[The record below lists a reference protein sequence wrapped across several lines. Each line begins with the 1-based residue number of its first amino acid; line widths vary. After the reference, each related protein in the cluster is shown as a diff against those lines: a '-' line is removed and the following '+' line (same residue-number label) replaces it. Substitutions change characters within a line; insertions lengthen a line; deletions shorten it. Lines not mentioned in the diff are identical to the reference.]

1 MYTLKIQKI
10 GDALVVTLP
19 EEVLE
24 QLNLSEGDSLF
35 LTETPEGMQLT
46 TGNPEFE
53 KAMKAYKII
62 SEKYKNALREL
73 AK

>member
-35 LTETPEGMQLT
+35 LTETLEGMQLT

>member
-1 MYTLKIQKI
+1 MYTLKIQKM

-19 EEVLE
+19 EEVLT

-53 KAMKAYKII
+53 KAMKIYKQG
-62 SEKYKNALREL
+62 SEKYKNALQEL